1 MLLYLVQ
8 HAEAKKEEEDRSRP
22 LSEKGKREIERM
34 ALHLSKLNL
43 LVSRIVHSTKLR
55 AKQTAEALSKG
66 VKPSKEVA
74 ESDGLSPMDDPVV
87 WAERLKYMTDSANE
101 DIMLVGHLPHLGRL
115 ASLLLAGDP
124 ERNVVSFRMAGV
136 VCLERGEKGTWS
148 LKWMI
153 TPDVLG

>member
-1 MLLYLVQ
+1 
-8 HAEAKKEEEDRSRP
+8 
-22 LSEKGKREIERM
+22 
-34 ALHLSKLNL
+34 
-43 LVSRIVHSTKLR
+43 
-55 AKQTAEALSKG
+55 
-66 VKPSKEVA
+66 
-74 ESDGLSPMDDPVV
+74 MDDPAV

-124 ERNVVSFRMAGV
+124 ERHVVSFRMAGV
-136 VCLERGEKGTWS
+136 VCLERGENGNWS